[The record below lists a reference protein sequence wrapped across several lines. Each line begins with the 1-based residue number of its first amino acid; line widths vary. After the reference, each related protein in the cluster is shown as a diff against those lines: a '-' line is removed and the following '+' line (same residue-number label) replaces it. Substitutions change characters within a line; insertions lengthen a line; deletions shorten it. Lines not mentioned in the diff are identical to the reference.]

1 MLSFCYNCHNNIKDI
16 NTGTI
21 LTKDRL
27 ILNKTCLFK
36 KKCFGCGFKKSERY
50 KTFIDTKFK
59 LWMLTY
65 NVKCRKNLENLD

>member
-36 KKCFGCGFKKSERY
+36 KSALVVVSKSQNV
-50 KTFIDTKFK
+50 TKH
-59 LWMLTY
+59 LLTQ
-65 NVKCRKNLENLD
+65 NSNSECWLIT